1 MMWKSEDSF
10 QKSVLFFHYM
20 ELGNG
25 AEVVILCSNA
35 LLMELMANDL
45 TIYYK
50 LTPGNED
57 SVLEILVHCLAHI
70 I

>member
-10 QKSVLFFHYM
+10 QKSVLFFHCV

-25 AEVVILCSNA
+25 AEVDILCSNA

-57 SVLEILVHCLAHI
+57 SALEILVHCFAHI